1 MGKVFNPDS
10 LKSLL
15 SLRKLG
21 IRLGAIGLA
30 VLLWLFV
37 VSENEYSMVV
47 DIPIEARNLPAR
59 HALKKEVPDVAKVR
73 LRGRGRSLFKTVI
86 LKKFI
91 PDFKLV
97 LDLVRI
103 SEEYEFILNDYFERY
118 PQKVVIPSTFDVNY
132 VEVIYPSSVH
142 ISLDEYK
149 EKVVSV
155 SPDVII
161 RAAPGYTLVG
171 PANILPE
178 SVKIAGSW
186 DIVENISQVYT
197 EADTV
202 INATNNVSVVLTL
215 KTVRGQL
222 IEYIPKTVS
231 FTQDI
236 QSISER
242 IINEIP
248 VRILNER
255 ENLQAFVSPQTV
267 ALTVVGGTDYIAN
280 LKPDDISITVDFNV
294 WNSQQQFYDVQIQA
308 PADVIEWM
316 DLSPQSVELV
326 VTKRVG

>member
-10 LKSLL
+10 LKSFL
-15 SLRKLG
+15 SWQKLG
-21 IRLGAIGLA
+21 IRLGAISLA

-37 VSENEYSMVV
+37 VSENEYTMAV
-47 DIPIEARNLPAR
+47 DVPIEARNLPAG
-59 HALKKEVPDVAKVR
+59 HALKKEVPSSAKVR

-97 LDLVRI
+97 LDLERI
-103 SEEYEFILNDYFERY
+103 SEEYDFNLNDYFERY
-118 PQKVVIPSTFDVNY
+118 PQKVVIPSTFDVSY

-155 SPDVII
+155 RPDIMI
-161 RAAPGYTLVG
+161 QPAPGYTLVG
-171 PANILPE
+171 PPLISPE

-186 DIVENISQVYT
+186 NIVENVIEVFT

-202 INATNNVSVVLTL
+202 LNATNDISVRLSL
-215 KTVRGQL
+215 KAARGQL
-222 IEYIPKTVS
+222 VEYTPKSVS
-231 FTQDI
+231 YTQSV

-242 IINEIP
+242 IISEIP
-248 VRILNER
+248 VKILNER
-255 ENLQAFVSPQTV
+255 DDFQAFVSPQTV
-267 ALTVVGGTDYIAN
+267 ALTVVGGTDFIAN
-280 LKPDDISITVDFNV
+280 LKADDISITVDFRQ
-294 WNSQQQFYDVQIQA
+294 WNSQQQFYNLKVQT
-308 PADVIEWM
+308 PTDVIDWM
-316 DLSPQSVELV
+316 DLSPQSIELV